1 MFIFIFVAG
10 SMMDLL
16 HICSLAAMTY
26 VVMGVIVACIR
37 WFHVCHPYDRDPDYY
52 FPGRKA
58 ISLFFLSSILLLP
71 YVFSP
76 GNPWTWVLV
85 KAFFL
90 PYNIYYLTL
99 LLFSYFGSVM
109 QWRKWRGPA
118 ICIGVPTFLML
129 GLALVLS
136 LLPQNQLAGAEHA
149 LMVAKWIIIGLGLLM
164 TVMFIFSVRIILSWV
179 KTIDENEFSN
189 PADFPVNFAQR
200 MISLLI
206 ASIALLWIA
215 AIVDRQWL
223 MALLHLILSVLA
235 VGFLIRALHP
245 QRHRPLEEEEVV
257 EEDGKTVVVTAGEK
271 HTYSYN
277 LTEAKTK
284 SIISAIRRTV
294 VREKAFLNPHLSL
307 QDVAEQCGVNRSY
320 VSRVF
325 KTELG
330 GFFSYVN
337 NLRLDYAEAY
347 QKEHPEAP
355 IHEIAAESGFGSRQT
370 YYSVKS
376 RLRPSSR

>member
-1 MFIFIFVAG
+1 
-10 SMMDLL
+10 MDLL

-26 VVMGVIVACIR
+26 VVTGVVVACIR

-58 ISLFFLSSILLLP
+58 ISLFFISSILLLP
-71 YVFSP
+71 YVFAP
-76 GNPWTWVLV
+76 GNPWAWVLV
-85 KAFFL
+85 KVFFL
-90 PYNIYYLTL
+90 PYNLYFLAL

-109 QWRKWRGPA
+109 QWRQWRRPA
-118 ICIGVPTFLML
+118 IFMGVPTFLML
-129 GLALVLS
+129 GLVLVLS
-136 LLPQNQLAGAEHA
+136 LLPQDCLAGTEHA
-149 LMVAKWIIIGLGLLM
+149 LMVARWINIGIGLLM
-164 TVMFIFSVRIILSWV
+164 TVMFIFSVRIVFSWV
-179 KTIDENEFSN
+179 KKFDENEFSN
-189 PADFPVNFAQR
+189 PEDFPVNFAQR
-200 MISLLI
+200 VISLLI
-206 ASIALLWIA
+206 ASIALLWVA

-223 MALLHLILSVLA
+223 MALIQLILSILA

-245 QRHRPLEEEEVV
+245 QRHRPLEEEE
-257 EEDGKTVVVTAGEK
+257 EERKPVRKEAAAATTGEK

-294 VREKAFLNPHLSL
+294 VRDKAFLNPHLSL
-307 QDVAEQCGVNRSY
+307 QEVAEQCGVNRSY
-320 VSRVF
+320 VSQVF

-330 GFFSYVN
+330 GFFNYVN

-347 QKEHPEAP
+347 QKEHPDAP
-355 IHEIAAESGFGSRQT
+355 VHEVASESGFGSRQT

>member
-1 MFIFIFVAG
+1 
-10 SMMDLL
+10 MDLL

-26 VVMGVIVACIR
+26 VVTGVVVACIR

-52 FPGRKA
+52 FPGRKD
-58 ISLFFLSSILLLP
+58 ISLFFISSVLLLP
-71 YVFSP
+71 YVFCP

-85 KAFFL
+85 KVFFL

-109 QWRKWRGPA
+109 QWRKWRRPA
-118 ICIGVPTFLML
+118 IYMGVPTFLML

-136 LLPQNQLAGAEHA
+136 LLPQDLLTGTGHA
-149 LMVAKWIIIGLGLLM
+149 LMVAQWIIIGLGLLM
-164 TVMFIFSVRIILSWV
+164 TVMFIISVRIVFSWV
-179 KTIDENEFSN
+179 KTFDENEFSN
-189 PADFPVNFAQR
+189 PEDFPVNFAKR

-223 MALLHLILSVLA
+223 MAAIQLILSIMA
-235 VGFLIRALHP
+235 VAFLIRALHP
-245 QRHRPLEEEEVV
+245 QRQRPLEEEEERETV
-257 EEDGKTVVVTAGEK
+257 GKAVTAAAAGEK

-294 VREKAFLNPHLSL
+294 VRDKAFLNPHLSL
-307 QDVAEQCGVNRSY
+307 QDVAEQCGFNRSY

-347 QKEHPEAP
+347 QKEHPDAP
-355 IHEIAAESGFGSRQT
+355 VHEVAAESGFGSRQT

-376 RLRPSSR
+376 RLRPSAH